1 MHHFFGLSGLIGAV
15 RRACISSAGCLT
27 VLLLATA
34 ALHPATV
41 HGQAATAEPAGQV
54 GKPADKDAKDGKA
67 TEKQAKKKSP
77 VIAQITLAGSIPDGV
92 GQGGLLADVSPHL
105 HRLIERLD
113 KAATDTRVKG
123 VVLSIESPA
132 IGRGRAEEL
141 RAAIGRIR
149 KAGKPVAAHLIG
161 ADPVHYI
168 VASACDTVAMPPAA
182 TLEITGVR
190 TEVTFFKAMLDK
202 LDVNA
207 EILQVGEFKGAGE
220 PLTRTSMS
228 PQLRA
233 QYEQFVGDL
242 YEQLVERIAADRK
255 LPADEVRTL
264 IDTGVFTPEMALK
277 AKLID
282 AVAYEDEVISG
293 LAGRLKLDEPKISR
307 DYAEQKMDNDF
318 SGIGGLVKLVE
329 LLSGQKQ
336 TAAAG
341 KDKQIAIIYLTGE
354 IKEGKGKD
362 ELLGGGSAG
371 SDSVIKAIRDAAK
384 DDKVAAIVLRIDS
397 PGGSALASDLIWRE
411 AERTTKPVVASLSDV
426 AASGGYYVAVA
437 ADKIVAAPGTLT
449 GSIGVVGG
457 KIAVG
462 KALEKYGV
470 HTDVVA
476 KGRNAGWLSM
486 QTPFTEQER
495 EVFLATMKDV
505 YRLFT
510 SKVAAG
516 RKLDME
522 TIGKLAEGRVFTG
535 RMAKDLGLVDR
546 LGTLDDA
553 IDEAKKLAGIDADE
567 AIERV
572 LLPEPRGL
580 FDDLFGMAGD
590 AAPVARLAGAG
601 NASGSSF
608 AREALLRAALLA
620 RMAGVPGLEGLA
632 AEADALVQLSS
643 GRPLMMLPMR
653 VRVR

>member
-1 MHHFFGLSGLIGAV
+1 MRRMSSRLNPIAAVLRAARGSLACLIVMGLSAGP
-15 RRACISSAGCLT
+15 SAAP
-27 VLLLATA
+27 ATA
-34 ALHPATV
+34 QT
-41 HGQAATAEPAGQV
+41 ATADPAAV
-54 GKPADKDAKDGKA
+54 PTPKEKEVKPS
-67 TEKQAKKKSP
+67 EKQAKKKSP

-92 GQGGLLADVSPHL
+92 GQRGLLADVSPHL
-105 HRLIERLD
+105 HRLVERLD
-113 KAATDTRVKG
+113 KAAGDQRVKG
-123 VVLSIESPA
+123 VVISIEAPA

-149 KAGKPVAAHLIG
+149 KAGKPVAAYLVG
-161 ADPVHYI
+161 AEPVHYML
-168 VASACDTVAMPPAA
+168 ASACDTVAMPPAA

-190 TEVTFFKAMLDK
+190 AEVTFFKAMLDK
-202 LDVNA
+202 LGVDA

-242 YEQLVERIAADRK
+242 YEQLVERIAVDRK
-255 LPADEVRTL
+255 LPAEQARTL
-264 IDTGVFTPEMALK
+264 IDTGVFTPEAAVA

-293 LAGRLKLDEPKISR
+293 LAGRIKLDDPKVAR
-307 DYAEQKMDNDF
+307 DYAEQKMDKDF
-318 SGIGGLVKLVE
+318 TGIGGLVKLVE

-336 TAAAG
+336 GAASG
-341 KDKQIAIIYLTGE
+341 KDKQIAVIYLTGE
-354 IKEGKGKD
+354 IKEGKGRD
-362 ELLGGGSAG
+362 DLLAGGSAG
-371 SDSVIKAIRDAAK
+371 SDSVIKAIREAAK

-411 AERTTKPVVASLSDV
+411 AERTTKPVVASLGDT

-437 ADKIVAAPGTLT
+437 ADRIVASPGTLT

-462 KALEKYGV
+462 KALEQVGV

-486 QTPFTEQER
+486 QTPFTEHER

-510 SKVAAG
+510 TKVASG

-522 TIGKLAEGRVFTG
+522 KLATLAEGRVFTG

-546 LGTLDDA
+546 LGTLEDA
-553 IDEAKKLAGIDADE
+553 IDEAKKLAGIGEDE
-567 AIERV
+567 AVERV

-580 FDDLFGMAGD
+580 FDDLFGMAGE
-590 AAPVARLAGAG
+590 AAPVTRIKAAAVSGDGAG
-601 NASGSSF
+601 I
-608 AREALLRAALLA
+608 ARDALVRAVLLA
-620 RMAGVPGLEGLA
+620 RIAGLAGLESLA
-632 AEADALVQLSS
+632 AEADALLQVSS

>member
-1 MHHFFGLSGLIGAV
+1 M
-15 RRACISSAGCLT
+15 
-27 VLLLATA
+27 
-34 ALHPATV
+34 
-41 HGQAATAEPAGQV
+41 
-54 GKPADKDAKDGKA
+54 
-67 TEKQAKKKSP
+67 
-77 VIAQITLAGSIPDGV
+77 
-92 GQGGLLADVSPHL
+92 
-105 HRLIERLD
+105 
-113 KAATDTRVKG
+113 
-123 VVLSIESPA
+123 
-132 IGRGRAEEL
+132 
-141 RAAIGRIR
+141 
-149 KAGKPVAAHLIG
+149 
-161 ADPVHYI
+161 
-168 VASACDTVAMPPAA
+168 
-182 TLEITGVR
+182 
-190 TEVTFFKAMLDK
+190 
-202 LDVNA
+202 
-207 EILQVGEFKGAGE
+207 
-220 PLTRTSMS
+220 
-228 PQLRA
+228 
-233 QYEQFVGDL
+233 
-242 YEQLVERIAADRK
+242 
-255 LPADEVRTL
+255 
-264 IDTGVFTPEMALK
+264 
-277 AKLID
+277 
-282 AVAYEDEVISG
+282 
-293 LAGRLKLDEPKISR
+293 
-307 DYAEQKMDNDF
+307 
-318 SGIGGLVKLVE
+318 
-329 LLSGQKQ
+329 
-336 TAAAG
+336 
-341 KDKQIAIIYLTGE
+341 
-354 IKEGKGKD
+354 
-362 ELLGGGSAG
+362 
-371 SDSVIKAIRDAAK
+371 IKAIRDAAK

-457 KIAVG
+457 KIAIG

-510 SKVAAG
+510 SKVASG

-553 IDEAKKLAGIDADE
+553 IDEAKKLAGIGADE

-590 AAPVARLAGAG
+590 AAPVARLASAG

>member
-1 MHHFFGLSGLIGAV
+1 MNLTFGSKRPFGAV
-15 RRACISSAGCLT
+15 EPARVFGVGCLAAA
-27 VLLLATA
+27 VLALTALASG
-34 ALHPATV
+34 TV
-41 HGQAATAEPAGQV
+41 HGQTATAEPAE
-54 GKPADKDAKDGKA
+54 KAADKDVKA
-67 TEKQAKKKSP
+67 ADKQAKKKSP

-92 GQGGLLADVSPHL
+92 GQGGLLADVSPHM

-123 VVLSIESPA
+123 VVLSIESPS

-161 ADPVHYI
+161 ADPVHYV
-168 VASACDTVAMPPAA
+168 VASACDTIAMPPAA

-202 LDVNA
+202 LGVDA

-255 LPADEVRTL
+255 LPAEEVRTL
-264 IDTGVFTPEMALK
+264 IDTGVFTPETALK

-282 AVAYEDEVISG
+282 AVAYEDEVISS
-293 LAGRLKLDEPKISR
+293 LAGRSKLDEPKISR

-336 TAAAG
+336 AAAAG

-354 IKEGKGKD
+354 IKEGKGRD

-384 DDKVAAIVLRIDS
+384 DEKVAAIVLRIDS

-411 AERTTKPVVASLSDV
+411 AERTTKPVVASLGDI

-437 ADKIVAAPGTLT
+437 ADRIVAAPGTLT

-510 SKVAAG
+510 SKVASG
-516 RKLDME
+516 RKLDIE
-522 TIGKLAEGRVFTG
+522 TVGKLAEGRVFTG

-553 IDEAKKLAGIDADE
+553 IDEAKKLAGVGADE

-590 AAPVARLAGAG
+590 AAPVARLTGTGSAP
-601 NASGSSF
+601 GSSF
-608 AREALLRAALLA
+608 ARDALVRAALLA
-620 RMAGVPGLEGLA
+620 RIAGVPGVEGLA

-643 GRPLMMLPMR
+643 GRPLTMLPMR

>member
-1 MHHFFGLSGLIGAV
+1 MGGLLWGMVVAL
-15 RRACISSAGCLT
+15 ACGPAAAPAQT
-27 VLLLATA
+27 V
-34 ALHPATV
+34 
-41 HGQAATAEPAGQV
+41 TAE
-54 GKPADKDAKDGKA
+54 KPVAK
-67 TEKQAKKKSP
+67 TPAKKTAL
-77 VIAQITLAGSIPDGV
+77 IAHVTLAGSIPDGV

-105 HRLIERLD
+105 HRIVERLD
-113 KAATDTRVKG
+113 KAATDPRVKG
-123 VVLSIESPA
+123 LVLSSQSPSL
-132 IGRGRAEEL
+132 GRGRAEEL

-149 KAGKPVAAHLIG
+149 KAGKPVAAHLVG
-161 ADPVHYI
+161 AEPVHYML
-168 VASACDTVAMPPAA
+168 ASACDTVAMPPAA

-202 LDVNA
+202 LGVDA

-242 YEQLVERIAADRK
+242 YEQLVERIAADRT
-255 LPADEVRTL
+255 LPAEQVRTL
-264 IDTGVFTPEMALK
+264 IDTGVFTPEAAVE

-282 AVAYEDEVISG
+282 MVAYEDEVISG
-293 LAGRLKLDEPKISR
+293 LAGRLKIDQPKVAR
-307 DYAEQKMDNDF
+307 DYAQQKLDNDF

-336 TAAAG
+336 SAAVG
-341 KDKQIAIIYLTGE
+341 KDRQIAIIYLTGE

-362 ELLGGGSAG
+362 ELLAGGSAG

-384 DDKVAAIVLRIDS
+384 DDKVVAIVLRIDS

-411 AERTTKPVVASLSDV
+411 AERTTKPVVASLSDT

-437 ADKIVAAPGTLT
+437 ADRIVAAPGTLT

-470 HTDVVA
+470 HTDVVS

-495 EVFLATMKDV
+495 EAFLATMKDV

-522 TIGKLAEGRVFTG
+522 NLAKLAEGRVFTG
-535 RMAKDLGLVDR
+535 RMAKELGLVDR

-553 IDEAKKLAGIDADE
+553 IDEAKKLAGIDDDE
-567 AIERV
+567 AVERV

-580 FDDLFGMAGD
+580 FDDLFGMSGE
-590 AAPVARLAGAG
+590 AAPVARLAAAAGAG
-601 NASGSSF
+601 GGAGL
-608 AREALLRAALLA
+608 ARDAVVRAVLLA
-620 RMAGVPGLEGLA
+620 RMAGVPGLDGLVS
-632 AEADALVQLSS
+632 EADALVQLSS

-653 VRVR
+653 VKVR